1 MARTEGG
8 AIAQQ
13 PLAKT
18 SPLQDAGSLLSRRSA
33 TEASSIACSVGKTMS
48 AIDRAT
54 MGFEAA
60 IYGRSSN
67 ASDLSQHSQ
76 EGYIVSTMSL
86 ET

>member
-1 MARTEGG
+1 
-8 AIAQQ
+8 
-13 PLAKT
+13 
-18 SPLQDAGSLLSRRSA
+18 
-33 TEASSIACSVGKTMS
+33 MS